1 MLTHSN
7 IDKKATK
14 KINISRFP
22 LYCAP
27 ARAKNT
33 QLSGEA
39 DKALELNFEHP

>member
-1 MLTHSN
+1 MLTHPN

-14 KINISRFP
+14 KNSTRFP

-33 QLSGEA
+33 QLSAKA
-39 DKALELNFEHP
+39 DNAPELNFEHP